1 MRIVEKEFQA
11 DFGERLMLFR
21 KSMKLTQSEM
31 AEEVGMSLKGYQG
44 NERGIASPSAKLVD
58 SCVDIGVNSHWLLTG
73 IGEMLLEDTPAEKY
87 QALRKTAEEAL
98 KYIDARTKG
107 IALDVKD
114 SLRIELYG
122 TLSGQPEDTQ
132 ESKPPEAN
140 PLEAQVIDN
149 KEKINILWGC
159 ARDMNTAIDCLREMH
174 ERTRQ
179 PLIKRVWDWVFGNNV
194 RA

>member
-1 MRIVEKEFQA
+1 MSELTDRLKRARAHTGLNQTEFARQAGLTMR
-11 DFGERLMLFR
+11 
-21 KSMKLTQSEM
+21 
-31 AEEVGMSLKGYQG
+31 GYQAQ
-44 NERGIASPSAKLVD
+44 ERAISKPSFPVLEKSIEFGINA
-58 SCVDIGVNSHWLLTG
+58 NWLIAG
-73 IGEMLLEDTPAEKY
+73 KGEMLLEDTPTEKY
-87 QALRKTAEEAL
+87 QALRKAAEEAL

-159 ARDMNTAIDCLREMH
+159 ARDMNTAIECLREMH

-179 PLIKRVWDWVFGNNV
+179 PLIKRVWGWVFGNNIK
-194 RA
+194 A